1 MMESAGGIIFAN
13 LPLLFAVGAAIG
25 LVGGDGVAS
34 RGVDKAN
41 YPITR
46 KFLFGVQLDF

>member
-1 MMESAGGIIFAN
+1 MI
-13 LPLLFAVGAAIG
+13 LK
-25 LVGGDGVAS
+25 LVENGVAS

>member
-1 MMESAGGIIFAN
+1 LDYARIYVTAQNPFTFTKYEGYD
-13 LPLLFAVGAAIG
+13 PE
-25 LVGGDGVAS
+25 VGGDGVAS